1 MEIDELIEAIK
12 PYFFVD
18 IKHQSQPIFEIQFG
32 HRLPSDYIRFLS
44 WATKGEGALGKVYF
58 SLWAIDDILR
68 LNSAYKIQAY
78 LGSEIIA
85 IGTDGGSIAFLL
97 DYRSKDIPSFSSV
110 NLGDLDPQE
119 IKGLANSFSEA
130 LRKMLDGD
138 IDGNLL

>member
-1 MEIDELIEAIK
+1 MEIDDLIEAIK
-12 PYFFVD
+12 SCFFVD
-18 IKHQSQPIFEIQFG
+18 TEHQPQPIFESQFG